1 MRIDGAQRAAVLN
14 NSRKKA
20 LRTWTRRT
28 IKTQKCAKKQGPGGP
43 CSRRRGFRSAARGK
57 TDGAHSRCCG
67 AAKHGDDADDKNN
80 NCKSFFQQAH
90 LTVKCRDFRAF
101 LQKALRSKADGKQH
115 TANAAGNFGDRTR
128 WPIRLIHLYYYTIEG
143 GAGSSLRN
151 AGGNAEVPKNV
162 KVWRENLKQKFTNR

>member
-1 MRIDGAQRAAVLN
+1 MVMMP
-14 NSRKKA
+14 
-20 LRTWTRRT
+20 T
-28 IKTQKCAKKQGPGGP
+28 I
-43 CSRRRGFRSAARGK
+43 
-57 TDGAHSRCCG
+57 
-67 AAKHGDDADDKNN
+67 
-80 NCKSFFQQAH
+80 
-90 LTVKCRDFRAF
+90 KCRDFRAF

-128 WPIRLIHLYYYTIEG
+128 WPIRLIRLYYYTIEG

>member
-20 LRTWTRRT
+20 LRTWTCRT
-28 IKTQKCAKKQGPGGP
+28 IKTQKRAKKQGPGGP

-128 WPIRLIHLYYYTIEG
+128 WPIRLIRLYFIIP
-143 GAGSSLRN
+143 LK
-151 AGGNAEVPKNV
+151 AEQGQAFGTQAEMPKFQ
-162 KVWRENLKQKFTNR
+162 KMLKSGEKI

>member
-1 MRIDGAQRAAVLN
+1 MRIDGAQRAAVQN

-20 LRTWTRRT
+20 LRTWTCRT
-28 IKTQKCAKKQGPGGP
+28 IKTQKRAKKQGPGGP

-90 LTVKCRDFRAF
+90 LTVKCRDFRVF
-101 LQKALRSKADGKQH
+101 LPQKRCVPRQP
-115 TANAAGNFGDRTR
+115 ANGRRRIQQETSEKERAGRYVYV
-128 WPIRLIHLYYYTIEG
+128 HYTIES

-151 AGGNAEVPKNV
+151 AGGNAQGPKM
-162 KVWRENLKQKFTNR
+162 LKYGEKI